1 MNIPNKLLRL
11 MPLLLIIGSIIFI
24 TSDQMG
30 FYLKQ
35 PEKPN
40 LANGRGNKGLIQAHS
55 KEGVNHKS
63 PEAQKRMGIYHYNEG
78 NKLLKQ
84 NKIEEAIKNYNM
96 ALHHN
101 NRFEEAYIN
110 LSTAYLNKKNF
121 KLALKTLNT
130 LESINLNHPLLHYNF
145 SCYYALLGNIP
156 KGIDSLKK
164 AIENGFKN
172 YQILET
178 DPDIENLRQ
187 NPQFKE
193 LQSLLLARSALVRA
207 TIANKAIA
215 LLRRG
220 ILPIRILE
228 V

>member
-1 MNIPNKLLRL
+1 MNIPNKFLKL

-24 TSDQMG
+24 TADQIG

-35 PEKPN
+35 SEQPTS
-40 LANGRGNKGLIQAHS
+40 ANGGNNKGPIHVHNEE
-55 KEGVNHKS
+55 KKDHKS
-63 PEAQKRMGIYHYNEG
+63 PEAQKRMGAYHYNEG

-84 NKIEEAIKNYNM
+84 NKTEEAIKNYNM

-121 KLALKTLNT
+121 KLSLKTLNT
-130 LESINLNHPLLHYNF
+130 LESINPNHPLLHYNF

-156 KGIDSLKK
+156 KGIESLKQ
-164 AIENGFKN
+164 AIANRFKN
-172 YQILET
+172 HQILET

-187 NPQFKE
+187 NPRFKE
-193 LQSLLLARSALVRA
+193 LQSLLLAKNA
-207 TIANKAIA
+207 
-215 LLRRG
+215 
-220 ILPIRILE
+220 
-228 V
+228 

>member
-1 MNIPNKLLRL
+1 MNIPKKFLKL
-11 MPLLLIIGSIIFI
+11 MPLLLIVGSIIFL
-24 TSDQMG
+24 TTDQMT

-35 PEKPN
+35 SDKPIP
-40 LANGRGNKGLIQAHS
+40 ANGGSIKALSHLHNEEKI
-55 KEGVNHKS
+55 NHES
-63 PEAQKRMGIYHYNEG
+63 PEAQKRMGVYHYNEG

-121 KLALKTLNT
+121 KLSLKTLNT
-130 LESINLNHPLLHYNF
+130 LKSINPNHPLLHYNF

-156 KGIDSLKK
+156 KGIESLKQ
-164 AIENGFKN
+164 AIANGFKN
-172 YQILET
+172 HQTLET

-187 NPQFKE
+187 NPQFRE
-193 LQSLLLARSALVRA
+193 LQSLLLA
-207 TIANKAIA
+207 KK
-215 LLRRG
+215 
-220 ILPIRILE
+220 
-228 V
+228 

>member
-1 MNIPNKLLRL
+1 
-11 MPLLLIIGSIIFI
+11 
-24 TSDQMG
+24 MG

-35 PEKPN
+35 SEKPTS
-40 LANGRGNKGLIQAHS
+40 ANGANNKGLIHTHNEE
-55 KEGVNHKS
+55 KKDHKS
-63 PEAQKRMGIYHYNEG
+63 PEAQKRMGVYHYNEG

-121 KLALKTLNT
+121 KLSLKTLNT
-130 LESINLNHPLLHYNF
+130 LESINPNHPLLHYNF

-156 KGIDSLKK
+156 KGIESLNQ
-164 AIENGFKN
+164 AIANGFKN
-172 YQILET
+172 HQILET

-187 NPQFKE
+187 NPRFKE
-193 LQSLLLARSALVRA
+193 LQSLLLAKNA
-207 TIANKAIA
+207 
-215 LLRRG
+215 
-220 ILPIRILE
+220 
-228 V
+228 

>member
-35 PEKPN
+35 SEKPTST
-40 LANGRGNKGLIQAHS
+40 NGGSNKGLIHAHNE
-55 KEGVNHKS
+55 EGINHKS
-63 PEAQKRMGIYHYNEG
+63 PEAQKRMGVYHYNEG

-84 NKIEEAIKNYNM
+84 NKTEEAIKNYNM

-110 LSTAYLNKKNF
+110 LSTAYLNKKN
-121 KLALKTLNT
+121 LELSLKTLNI
-130 LESINLNHPLLHYNF
+130 LKSINPNHPLLHYNF
-145 SCYYALLGNIP
+145 SCYYALLGNVP
-156 KGIDSLKK
+156 KGIESLKQ
-164 AIENGFKN
+164 AITNGFKN
-172 YQILET
+172 HQTLET

-187 NPQFKE
+187 NPRFKE
-193 LQSLLLARSALVRA
+193 LQSLLLAKNA
-207 TIANKAIA
+207 
-215 LLRRG
+215 
-220 ILPIRILE
+220 
-228 V
+228 